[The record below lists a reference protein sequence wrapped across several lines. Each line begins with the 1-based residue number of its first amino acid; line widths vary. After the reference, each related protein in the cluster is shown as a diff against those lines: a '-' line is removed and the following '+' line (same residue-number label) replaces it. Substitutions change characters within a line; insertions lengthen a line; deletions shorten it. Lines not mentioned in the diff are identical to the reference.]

1 MTAEAKPQR
10 RSLSGGLGAIRNAP
24 VDPVSNEPSVMPAAV
39 RAGFDTVPVPMGE
52 VEQLRANQIPQVP
65 RRTRG
70 AGRSMPFSLKLR
82 PDTLDYIYSI
92 ANGRNIPLAQV
103 IEELV
108 ESHARDAAPGRG

>member
-1 MTAEAKPQR
+1 MTDEAKPQR
-10 RSLSGGLGAIRNAP
+10 RSLTGGLGAVR
-24 VDPVSNEPSVMPAAV
+24 NEPTGAPDKEITLSPEAV
-39 RAGFDTVPVPMGE
+39 RAGFDTVPVSMVE
-52 VEQLRANQIPQVP
+52 VEQLRANQTPQLP

-70 AGRSMPFSLKLR
+70 VGRSLPFSLKLR

-108 ESHARDAAPGRG
+108 DAHTRLSKQG